1 MENSGLS
8 PSLENL
14 YKSSTFI
21 LIFLLGF
28 IQSHIIFDS
37 PSLTINESENLFW
50 ISLVLSLICLRL
62 LLIFKIWFFKF
73 WISDF
78 CSSIYLLKA
87 LFKFSISVFNILFS
101 ASKALYL
108 SNKIFILESLSINS
122 SLSSIL
128 ISGYFFIL
136 VNNVIIILL
145 SLILQVISSL
155 LVYISNCSYI
165 SSIFSW
171 KINILFCLSWSYE

>member
-1 MENSGLS
+1 M
-8 PSLENL
+8 
-14 YKSSTFI
+14 F
-21 LIFLLGF
+21 
-28 IQSHIIFDS
+28 
-37 PSLTINESENLFW
+37 
-50 ISLVLSLICLRL
+50 
-62 LLIFKIWFFKF
+62 
-73 WISDF
+73 
-78 CSSIYLLKA
+78 
-87 LFKFSISVFNILFS
+87 FKFSISVFNILFS

-108 SNKIFILESLSINS
+108 SNKIFILESLSKNS

-165 SSIFSW
+165 SSIFS
-171 KINILFCLSWSYE
+171 